1 MKDVGHCATLETFVL
16 FLDIT
21 ATDRPHL
28 RDELLLQL
36 GVERRVEEQ
45 REMRQ
50 KTKSTCYLAPETRLS
65 GIVKRR
71 TAIHVIIGTHKEPG
85 FHRKSTSHLTGEH
98 SHSQVSTFLHFRKPE
113 LLVFALLDFLQT
125 EKIAISGIEL
135 VNESISAIG
144 PLESPQRALRVKVW
158 LAVDV
163 GQHVVRGD
171 VDGDT
176 DGTVSRRD
184 GDPLAR
190 RGVSRR

>member
-1 MKDVGHCATLETFVL
+1 MGHCATLETFVL

-50 KTKSTCYLAPETRLS
+50 KTKSTCYLARETGLG

-71 TAIHVIIGTHKEPG
+71 TAVHVIVGTHKEPG
-85 FHRKSTSHLTGEH
+85 FHRKPTAHLAREH
-98 SHSQVSTFLHFRKPE
+98 SHSQISTLLHLRKPE
-113 LLVFALLDFLQT
+113 LLVFALLDFLQA
-125 EKIAISGIEL
+125 EKVAISGIEL
-135 VNESISAIG
+135 VNESVSAIG

-176 DGTVSRRD
+176 DGSINRRD

-190 RGVSRR
+190 RGVSRRWG